1 MVFKKESSGFLDPE
15 KVLDELDIR
24 ENMLAAEFGS
34 GSGLFAII
42 LAKKLE
48 KGRVYALDVQ
58 EPPLSALKG
67 KIQMENLSNIEIIRC
82 DLEKPRGSG
91 LPEVS
96 LDLVLISNV
105 LFQVEDKNAML
116 KEAKRVL
123 RSNGKLLVIDW
134 LAEAPQGPAGAR
146 VSSQEIKKICQKLNL
161 KLEKE
166 FKAGAYHWALIFGKH

>member
-1 MVFKKESSGFLDPE
+1 MESFLNPQE
-15 KVLDELDIR
+15 ILNQLELR
-24 ENMLAAEFGS
+24 ENMIAAEFGS
-34 GSGLFAII
+34 GSGLFAIL

-58 EPPLSALKG
+58 EPPLSALRG
-67 KIQMENLSNIEIIRC
+67 RARMEHLFNIETRRC

-105 LFQVEDKNAML
+105 LFQIEDKNAML

-134 LAEAPQGPAGAR
+134 LPEAGQGPVGKR
-146 VSSQEIKKICQKLNL
+146 VSVQEVKKICQSLEL

-166 FKAGAYHWALIFGKH
+166 FKAGIYHWGLIFGKP